1 MADDNNDMPS
11 IVEFSMDIG
20 QQEAPAPL
28 PGGEYNGV
36 VRSAIVKISQRGTK
50 YGEVA
55 FFIDGGQ
62 YPADFTEG
70 NPEGT
75 TIMFRR
81 VSLEDNPQARF
92 GTRKFCEA
100 LGAPLGK
107 RIDVSD
113 WVGRDAQVEVGHETY
128 EGIRRAVINRVR
140 GA

>member
-1 MADDNNDMPS
+1 MSEDNGGMPS

-20 QQEAPAPL
+20 QQDAPAPL
-28 PGGEYNGV
+28 PKGEYNGAI
-36 VRSAIVKISQRGTK
+36 RSAVVKISQRGTK
-50 YGEVA
+50 YAEVA

-62 YPADFTEG
+62 YPADYTEG

-81 VSLEDNPQARF
+81 TSLEDNPQARY
-92 GTRKFCEA
+92 GTRRFCEA
-100 LGAPLGK
+100 IGAPVGK

-113 WVGRDAQVEVGHETY
+113 WVGREALVEVGHNTF
-128 EGIRRAVINRVR
+128 EGVNRAEITRVR